1 MQKFLVGLF
10 LILPLF
16 IYGQY
21 SLEGII
27 IDQISAQPII
37 GATVLLQKAEKG
49 TVTDID
55 GNFRLENLTEG
66 EHTLTISSLGFATKS
81 VKVQVPAEEELVI
94 YLSPTAIEMEEV
106 IVSTPFHQL
115 QSENV
120 MKVERATIA
129 ELNRTGSMNLS
140 DAISKIA
147 GVEILTTGSGI
158 GKPVIRGLSANRVLV
173 YTQGVRLENQ
183 QFGDEHGLGINS
195 SGTESV
201 EVIKGPASLLYGSD
215 ALGGV
220 LYINPEKYAPADS
233 PLVEFGSTYYSNTLG
248 IESNAGFKTSG
259 EKLKFLVRGN
269 FATHSDYETGEDER
283 VTNTRYEEWDLKTG
297 LGYRTSKYKG
307 DLRYNLNSSQTGIPE
322 AVGLQ
327 STSKHVTEPY
337 QSVQNHILSLDNSF
351 YFSDSSL
358 DVKMGYL
365 YNNRKEFEEEHEED
379 HEEEETEEEH
389 ELHEGEPALQMHL
402 ETLNYD
408 VKYNLPKMGNFET
421 IIGLQ
426 GMFQTNLNLGE
437 EFLIP
442 DAATT
447 DVGLLATTHY
457 HLEKVDFQAGFRF
470 DHRNIEGEAM
480 GDPGTEEFIN
490 EISTNFNSYNGAL
503 GVKVDLTSNF
513 TGRLNLSS
521 GFRAPNLAEL
531 TSNGSHHGTN
541 RYEIGNAGLENEQNY
556 QFDLA
561 LEYRNRHFEFF
572 TNAFYNHLN
581 NYIYLEPTGERVN
594 DDLVFEYIQNNA
606 KLYGG
611 EAGIHLHPHPLD
623 WLHFE
628 SNYELVIGKQQNGN
642 DLPLI
647 PAQAILNTFR
657 VELPENF
664 HFKNSFASISL
675 KTVFDQDN
683 TGMFETPTSG
693 YSLLN
698 AGVGGSLKLEQV
710 MLHLQLSG
718 TNLSDKTYIS
728 HLSRLK
734 PDGISNMG
742 RNIILN
748 ARISF

>member
-1 MQKFLVGLF
+1 MGL
-10 LILPLF
+10 LYLLPLF
-16 IYGQY
+16 TY
-21 SLEGII
+21 SQFDISGIVL
-27 IDQISAQPII
+27 DQTSTEPVV
-37 GATVLLQKAEKG
+37 GATVLLQKTEKG
-49 TVTDID
+49 TVTDIY
-55 GNFRLENLTEG
+55 GKFRISNVAEG
-66 EHTLTISSLGFATKS
+66 EYTLIISSLGYGTKS
-81 VKVQVPAEEELVI
+81 IELQI
-94 YLSPTAIEMEEV
+94 PTEDELEIFLSPTAIEIEEV

-115 QSENV
+115 QSDNV

-129 ELNRTGSMNLS
+129 ELNRTGAINLS
-140 DAISKIA
+140 EGISKIA
-147 GVEILTTGSGI
+147 GVETITTGSGI

-195 SGTESV
+195 SGIESV

-233 PLVEFGSTYYSNTLG
+233 SLVEIGSTYYSNTLG
-248 IESNAGFKTSG
+248 TESNAGFKTSG
-259 EKLKFLVRGN
+259 GKLQFLLRGN
-269 FATHSDYETGEDER
+269 YATHSDYETGSGFR

-297 LGYRTSKYKG
+297 LGYRTNKYKG
-307 DLRYNLNSSQTGIPE
+307 DLRYNLNSNKTGIPE
-322 AVGLQ
+322 EIGLQ
-327 STSKHVTEPY
+327 SNSKEVLEPY

-351 YFSDSSL
+351 YFKRSSL
-358 DVKMGYL
+358 DVKLGYL
-365 YNNRKEFEEEHEED
+365 FNDRKEFEEEH
-379 HEEEETEEEH
+379 EEETEEEH

-408 VKYNLPKMGNFET
+408 VKYNLPKTGNFET
-421 IIGLQ
+421 IVGLQ
-426 GMFQTNLNLGE
+426 GMFQTNRNKGE

-442 DAATT
+442 DATTT

-457 HLEKVDFQAGFRF
+457 HLEKVDFQAGLRY

-480 GDPGTEEFIN
+480 GDPATEEFIN
-490 EISTNFNSYNGAL
+490 SISRSFNSYNGAL
-503 GVKVDLTSNF
+503 GVKVDLTPTF

-531 TSNGSHHGTN
+531 TSKGSHHGTN
-541 RYEIGNAGLENEQNY
+541 RYEIGNSQLENEQNY

-581 NYIYLEPTGERVN
+581 NYIYLEPTGERIDEN
-594 DDLVFEYIQNNA
+594 PVFEYIQNNA

-628 SNYELVIGKQQNGN
+628 SNYELVIGKQENGN

-647 PAQAILNTFR
+647 PAQAIQNTFR
-657 VELPENF
+657 VEFSDHNLF
-664 HFKNSFASISL
+664 QNSFTSISL
-675 KTVFDQDN
+675 KTVFDQTN

-698 AGVGGSLKLEQV
+698 AGVGSSLKLHPV

-718 TNLSDKTYIS
+718 TNLLDKNYIS

-742 RNIILN
+742 RNIILS